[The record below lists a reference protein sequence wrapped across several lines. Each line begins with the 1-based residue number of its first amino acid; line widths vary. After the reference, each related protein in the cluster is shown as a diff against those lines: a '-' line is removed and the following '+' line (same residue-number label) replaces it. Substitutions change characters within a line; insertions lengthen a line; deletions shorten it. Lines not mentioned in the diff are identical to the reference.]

1 MFFHFLNNINLVKQ
15 CIYAYNLTHT
25 HMHNKNINIYFVA
38 FGKALLQC
46 LACLLPFLDHDL
58 IDNLSYLT
66 ASTISVLPM
75 ELHEEIVN
83 YLCFHILPFTISKYL
98 HYIFVAIS
106 LIFIYYMTS
115 TFISLFK
122 RE

>member
-1 MFFHFLNNINLVKQ
+1 
-15 CIYAYNLTHT
+15 
-25 HMHNKNINIYFVA
+25 MHIINIIYIYFLA

-46 LACLLPFLDHDL
+46 LACMLLFLDHDL

-66 ASTISVLPM
+66 ASTISVLPV

-83 YLCFHILPFTISKYL
+83 YLCFYILPFAISEFF
-98 HYIFVAIS
+98 HYIYICIGIIRTCV
-106 LIFIYYMTS
+106 YYMIS
-115 TFISLFK
+115 THSRLSK